1 MEEVTTELIVS
12 TLQKWV
18 KEKRPVSPMQWLD
31 AGLKLNVLIGDE
43 QTKLWDLKMK
53 VSSEQFKVTEEKE
66 WTSAKAKA
74 YSESTQ
80 DYHDMKIQEARI
92 KQIEEMIRLAKKFA
106 QLKADEAKGGY

>member
-43 QTKLWDLKMK
+43 QEKLWDLKMK
-53 VSSEQFKVTEEKE
+53 VSQEQFKVTEQG

-80 DYHDMKIQEARI
+80 DYHDMKLQESRI

>member
-1 MEEVTTELIVS
+1 MDEVTTELIVK

-18 KEKRPVSPMQWLD
+18 KEKVPVSPMQWLD

-43 QTKLWDLKMK
+43 QERLWDLKMK
-53 VSSEQFKVTEEKE
+53 VSQELFSKNEEG

-74 YSESTQ
+74 YSESTE
-80 DYHDMKIQEARI
+80 DYRDMKIQEARI